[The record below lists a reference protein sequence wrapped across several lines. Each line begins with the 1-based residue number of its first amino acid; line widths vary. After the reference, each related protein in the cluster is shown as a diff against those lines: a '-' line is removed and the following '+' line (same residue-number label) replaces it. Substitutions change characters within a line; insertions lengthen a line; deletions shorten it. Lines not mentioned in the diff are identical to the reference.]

1 MIIRLIAGLIKNIL
15 YELSQCV
22 PKPYDLEGDINVK
35 VVLSNYET
43 KAGLRKTTG
52 INTSNLAAKSDL
64 ASIKAE
70 IDKINV
76 DKLKTVPVDLSK
88 LRNVTSKLY

>member
-1 MIIRLIAGLIKNIL
+1 MIIRLTAGLIKKIL

-22 PKPYDLEGDINVK
+22 PKPYNLGGNINVK
-35 VVLSNYET
+35 VVLSNCET
-43 KAGLRKTTG
+43 KADLRKTTG

-64 ASIKAE
+64 ASIKAK
-70 IDKINV
+70 IDKI

-88 LRNVTSKLY
+88 LRNVTNKLY

>member
-1 MIIRLIAGLIKNIL
+1 MIIRLTAGLIKKIL

-43 KAGLRKTTG
+43 KADLRKTTG

-64 ASIKAE
+64 ASIKAK
-70 IDKINV
+70 IDKI

-88 LRNVTSKLY
+88 LRNVTNKLY